1 MTVVSNDAADQS
13 ADYDVAIVQQPD
25 RHWSPIENPT
35 ACVCLHSSSP
45 NNNKTSKVS
54 DSLMMI
60 FTFIGRKQQP
70 ATEWQRQ
77 RQRQQQ
83 RRNHLLFSRSEVGN
97 LCFCF
102 DLFNKVFVCWFIWR
116 YEGKRKSLLNV
127 NIMWGSLYRT
137 ADVNFFL
144 KDIRS
149 MLISE
154 TIKRS
159 FDRIRSKIVPRIEI
173 FTTTHSINHISRH
186 ISAPSQP

>member
-1 MTVVSNDAADQS
+1 MNERTNKRKKARHDHCRRRRRHIQSHTSHAHSCDYVSERWGMPPPLRRQQRRLHVYLFCQLNLTATQSVIMTVVSNDAADQS

-25 RHWSPIENPT
+25 RHWCPIETPT

-77 RQRQQQ
+77 HQQQ
-83 RRNHLLFSRSEVGN
+83 RRNHLLFSRSEAGN

-102 DLFNKVFVCWFIWR
+102 DLFNKVFVC
-116 YEGKRKSLLNV
+116 
-127 NIMWGSLYRT
+127 
-137 ADVNFFL
+137 
-144 KDIRS
+144 
-149 MLISE
+149 
-154 TIKRS
+154 
-159 FDRIRSKIVPRIEI
+159 
-173 FTTTHSINHISRH
+173 
-186 ISAPSQP
+186 

>member
-25 RHWSPIENPT
+25 RHWCPIETPT
-35 ACVCLHSSSP
+35 ACVCCHSSSP

-60 FTFIGRKQQP
+60 FTFIGRKQQL

-77 RQRQQQ
+77 HQQQ

-127 NIMWGSLYRT
+127 NIMWGFDNDAMAREVFIEQL
-137 ADVNFFL
+137 
-144 KDIRS
+144 
-149 MLISE
+149 MLIS
-154 TIKRS
+154 S
-159 FDRIRSKIVPRIEI
+159 FKIFALCWFQRLPKEVLTASEVK
-173 FTTTHSINHISRH
+173 
-186 ISAPSQP
+186 